1 MVLDYIWLHPILD
14 VNHAILDAPIY
25 VIATH
30 QAHQREGPKDHV
42 LQEKTMLVTC
52 VSGPHWDQNW
62 PDEEIRLLGTH
73 GIWMDMMTPYYTPV
87 TPVSKVTAS
96 LWRQ

>member
-14 VNHAILDAPIY
+14 VNHAILHAPIY

-42 LQEKTMLVTC
+42 LQGKTMLPVVTC
-52 VSGPHWDQNW
+52 MALAFQVPIETRIGQTKKSAYLELMGY
-62 PDEEIRLLGTH
+62 E
-73 GIWMDMMTPYYTPV
+73 
-87 TPVSKVTAS
+87 
-96 LWRQ
+96 